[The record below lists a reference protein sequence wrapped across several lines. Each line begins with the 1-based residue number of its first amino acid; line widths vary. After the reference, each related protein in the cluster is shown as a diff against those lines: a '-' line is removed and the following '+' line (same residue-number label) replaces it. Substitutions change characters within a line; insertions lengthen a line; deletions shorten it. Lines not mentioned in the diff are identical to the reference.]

1 MTTFAEL
8 NAAQLANH
16 ALNIFIAEGRHI
28 EGARVIYRALQLDP
42 HQPDALRSLSD
53 FHANSG
59 TEAFSA
65 ATMEYTLSGAI
76 ELDPEER
83 QKLEALHF
91 LDIWTWGF
99 ARHNS
104 GEAQLG
110 AEAFKNR
117 GDFEVDHAAYAAFLG
132 TIVEPAG
139 SLQAAFEAAHR
150 LSGLMAGFLQH
161 GGKDDPD
168 LDDVLRG
175 EGFVE
180 TAEYPHW
187 LQSSTD
193 DLDAL
198 DKAIQEQRQK
208 G

>member
-42 HQPDALRSLSD
+42 QQPDALRSLSD

-65 ATMEYTLSGAI
+65 ATMEYALSGGVA
-76 ELDPEER
+76 LDDEER
-83 QKLEALHF
+83 RKLEALHF

-99 ARHNS
+99 ARHRS
-104 GEAQLG
+104 GETQLA
-110 AEAFKNR
+110 AEAFSNR
-117 GDFEVDHAAYAAFLG
+117 DDFEVDDAAYAGFLG

-139 SLQAAFEAAHR
+139 SPQAAFQAAHR
-150 LSGLMAGFLQH
+150 LCGLMAGFVQH
-161 GGKDDPD
+161 ASNENPD

-180 TAEYPHW
+180 TAQYAQW
-187 LQSSTD
+187 LQSATD

>member
-8 NAAQLANH
+8 NAAQLATH

-42 HQPDALRSLSD
+42 HEPDALRSLSD
-53 FHANSG
+53 FHASSG

-65 ATMEYTLSGAI
+65 ATMEYALSGAI
-76 ELDPEER
+76 DLSTEER

-99 ARHNS
+99 ARHSS
-104 GEAQLG
+104 GEAQLS

-117 GDFEVDHAAYAAFLG
+117 DDFEVDHAAYAAFLG

-139 SLQAAFEAAHR
+139 SPQAAFQAAHR

-161 GGKDDPD
+161 ASNDNPD
-168 LDDVLRG
+168 LDTVLRG

-180 TAEYPHW
+180 TPEYAQW